1 MWKNIGVCGEIR
13 YHEGLAYVVIGV
25 MTFRA
30 DSRIT
35 NLVDVDGTRLVQ
47 NTIPRVQSWCQNCG
61 KIFERGIKIG
71 SVARRKILSTDECGR
86 RRDEYSAVEYECLGN

>member
-13 YHEGLAYVVIGV
+13 YREGLASVVIGV

-30 DSRIT
+30 GSRIT

-47 NTIPRVQSWCQNCG
+47 NTIPRVQSWCQNCA
-61 KIFERGIKIG
+61 KIFERGHQNWVG
-71 SVARRKILSTDECGR
+71 RSTEDFVHGR
-86 RRDEYSAVEYECLGN
+86 VWEKKG